1 MKFVSSRLPSLPDLF
16 RVFSLTI
23 FLVYTWSV
31 VTFFWNLP
39 RFLLFLSMGEIAAV
53 AAYSLTLALADS
65 ALIAALTALLAC
77 LLPPGWMRDRFVP
90 AGGAFASGLF
100 FVSIASQSLSANLW
114 LLDDVRLLLL
124 GAATLALLG
133 LLVYAAARFPLLA
146 AGLTAL
152 AQRTEIFFYIYVPL
166 TLPALLTVTLRN
178 AGGP

>member
-1 MKFVSSRLPSLPDLF
+1 
-16 RVFSLTI
+16 
-23 FLVYTWSV
+23 
-31 VTFFWNLP
+31 
-39 RFLLFLSMGEIAAV
+39 
-53 AAYSLTLALADS
+53 
-65 ALIAALTALLAC
+65 
-77 LLPPGWMRDRFVP
+77 MRDRFVP